1 MFETVKTKKV
11 KVKDDSQNFNNII
24 DGKINKKN
32 RPSSAKFER
41 LDSVISSFEEHIE
54 YVPRRDSEFQHKNH
68 NNKLNN
74 PSD

>member
-11 KVKDDSQNFNNII
+11 KVKDDSNNII
-24 DGKINKKN
+24 EDKINRKN

-54 YVPRRDSEFQHKNH
+54 YVPRRDSEFQYKNH